1 MTTDRKLYRQG
12 ILLLV
17 GSALFLST
25 SGIAL
30 RSIEQANGWQI
41 LFYRSIALSITVFLF
56 LTYQKR
62 RAVLDEFR
70 DLGWNDVVMVVF
82 FGTGMVAY
90 VFALLYITVANALFI
105 LSSTPF
111 VAGILGWIVLR
122 ERVAARTWFAIAA
135 SIVGL
140 VIMVGSGMA
149 SGHILGNLI
158 AMYIPIAYAVMIV
171 AVRRSKRE
179 SMLGAVF
186 LGGLVAAGLSAVFI
200 TDYALTPRDFG
211 ISIYLGIFQVGV
223 GFTLMVLGTRFVPAA
238 QVGLLSLVEP
248 VLAPLWVWL
257 SVGEVPAAT
266 TLLGG
271 AIIFL
276 AIASYSTLNILKPQN
291 SAHYEASD

>member
-1 MTTDRKLYRQG
+1 MDILTTDRKHYHLG

-56 LTYQKR
+56 LSYQKR
-62 RAVLDEFR
+62 REVLYEFR
-70 DLGWNDVVMVVF
+70 GLGWNDVLMIIF
-82 FGTGMVAY
+82 FGTEMVAY

-111 VAGILGWIVLR
+111 VAGILGWVVLR
-122 ERVAARTWFAIAA
+122 ERVAARTWFAIAV
-135 SIVGL
+135 SMVGL

-158 AMYIPIAYAVMIV
+158 AMYIPIAYAAMIV

-179 SMLGAVF
+179 SMLSAVC
-186 LGGLVAAGLSAVFI
+186 LGGIVAAGLSALFI
-200 TDYALTPRDFG
+200 TDFALTPRDFY
-211 ISIYLGIFQVGV
+211 ISIYLGVFQVGV

-238 QVGLLSLVEP
+238 QVGLLALVEP

-257 SVGEVPAAT
+257 GFGETPTGA

-276 AIASYSTLNILKPQN
+276 SIVSYSLLNILKPQGAN
-291 SAHYEASD
+291 Y

>member
-1 MTTDRKLYRQG
+1 MDLLTTDRKLYHLG
-12 ILLLV
+12 ILLLI

-70 DLGWNDVVMVVF
+70 GLGWNDVVMVIF

-111 VAGILGWIVLR
+111 IAGILGWIVLR
-122 ERVAARTWFAIAA
+122 ERVAARTWFAIAV
-135 SIVGL
+135 SMIGL

-158 AMYIPIAYAVMIV
+158 AMYIPIAYAAMIV

-179 SMLGAVF
+179 SMLSAVC
-186 LGGLVAAGLSAVFI
+186 LGGIVAASLSALFVA
-200 TDYALTPRDFG
+200 DYALTPRDLW
-211 ISIYLGIFQVGV
+211 ISVYLGVFQVGV

-238 QVGLLSLVEP
+238 QVGLLALVEP

-257 SVGEVPAAT
+257 GFGETPTAA

-276 AIASYSTLNILKPQN
+276 AIVSYSILNILKPQSSN
-291 SAHYEASD
+291 Y

>member
-1 MTTDRKLYRQG
+1 M
-12 ILLLV
+12 
-17 GSALFLST
+17 
-25 SGIAL
+25 
-30 RSIEQANGWQI
+30 
-41 LFYRSIALSITVFLF
+41 FLF

-70 DLGWNDVVMVVF
+70 GLGWNDVVMIIF

-111 VAGILGWIVLR
+111 IAGILGWIVLR
-122 ERVAARTWFAIAA
+122 ERVAARTWFAIAV
-135 SIVGL
+135 SMIGL

-158 AMYIPIAYAVMIV
+158 AMYIPIAYAAMIV

-179 SMLGAVF
+179 SMLSAVC
-186 LGGLVAAGLSAVFI
+186 LGGIVAASLSALFVA
-200 TDYALTPRDFG
+200 DYALTPRDLW
-211 ISIYLGIFQVGV
+211 ISVYLGVFQVGV

-238 QVGLLSLVEP
+238 QVGLLALVEP

-257 SVGEVPAAT
+257 GFGETPTAA

-271 AIIFL
+271 AIIFS
-276 AIASYSTLNILKPQN
+276 AIVSYSILNILKPQSSN
-291 SAHYEASD
+291 Y